1 VSPGSWPVGKRRKA
15 LRAVALGLLAVVLLT
30 GHVLYWY
37 AARARAAAPEP
48 GSLPARLLAS
58 GAYDACFWIP
68 YPHQN
73 VGVLRNRLEDGA
85 DWLAAVARVGGLP
98 PPVLPG
104 FGPFAVPPSR
114 EIAACSDLSGDR
126 FFLVARVYPSVA
138 AVARL
143 SGKLADNPWLAGG
156 EVRELRGEGPEE
168 RVVKVA
174 WREGM
179 WTISSGDVPNLNAP
193 NLNAPNLA
201 AAAAAPAAVAQL
213 PEVLGLFR
221 LNRSNKE
228 VSELPAGDYL
238 LRRQGADLEVT
249 LERPGAVAAPDFPLE
264 ATPIL
269 LSVAGPSWP
278 AAATKPLPAAA
289 FALFD
294 SGEGDEAGR
303 VAISILGN
311 VPGCAVFHPPG
322 GQRWEVPTQGLA
334 GLLTGGL
341 PKGNAAGWQIVAV
354 DAASLT
360 RAEALAP
367 RLSALMSPESGTLAG
382 TPGNPGRLVVGLW
395 AQPAPAVRVV
405 ARVRKFFEKIPIVE
419 PRQVQRWRDWE
430 TLLRPLAP
438 CERIALAA
446 TQSPPSFRL
455 RFYGCSAPKR

>member
-1 VSPGSWPVGKRRKA
+1 VSPVSWPVGKRKKA
-15 LRAVALGLLAVVLLT
+15 LRAAGLGLLALVLLAA
-30 GHVLYWY
+30 HVLYWY
-37 AARARAAAPEP
+37 SARARAAAPEP

-58 GAYDACFWIP
+58 GAYDACFWVP

-85 DWLAAVARVGGLP
+85 DWLAAVARVAGLP

-179 WTISSGDVPNLNAP
+179 WTISSGDAP
-193 NLNAPNLA
+193 DFA
-201 AAAAAPAAVAQL
+201 AGAPAVSATGAAGAADKI

-221 LNRSNKE
+221 LNKE
-228 VSELPAGDYL
+228 TSELPAGDYL

-249 LERPGAVAAPDFPLE
+249 LDRPGAVAAPDFP
-264 ATPIL
+264 ADAAPIL

-294 SGEGDEAGR
+294 SGEGDEAGH
-303 VAISILGN
+303 VAVSILGN

-354 DAASLT
+354 DAASLA

-367 RLSALMSPESGTLAG
+367 RLSALMSPESGSLAG
-382 TPGNPGRLVVGLW
+382 TPGNPGRLVMGLW

-405 ARVRKFFEKIPIVE
+405 ARVRKFFEKIPLVE

-455 RFYGCSAPKR
+455 RFYGCSAPRR

>member
-1 VSPGSWPVGKRRKA
+1 VSPVSWPVGKRRKA

-37 AARARAAAPEP
+37 GARARAAAPEP

-58 GAYDACFWIP
+58 GAYDACFWVP

-126 FFLVARVYPSVA
+126 FLLVARVYPSVA
-138 AVARL
+138 AIARL

-179 WTISSGDVPNLNAP
+179 WTISSGDVPDLKGVSPASS
-193 NLNAPNLA
+193 
-201 AAAAAPAAVAQL
+201 AAAAPL

-221 LNRSNKE
+221 LNKE
-228 VSELPAGDYL
+228 VSELPTGDYL

-249 LERPGAVAAPDFPLE
+249 LERPGSVAAPDFP
-264 ATPIL
+264 ADAAPIL

-278 AAATKPLPAAA
+278 AAATKPLPSAA

-294 SGEGDEAGR
+294 SGEGEETGR
-303 VAISILGN
+303 VTISILGN

-354 DAASLT
+354 DATSLAH
-360 RAEALAP
+360 AEALAP
-367 RLSALMSPESGTLAG
+367 RLSALMTPENGTLAG
-382 TPGNPGRLVVGLW
+382 TPGNTGRLVMGLW

-405 ARVRKFFEKIPIVE
+405 ARIRKFFEKIPLVE

-455 RFYGCSAPKR
+455 RFDGCSATKR

>member
-1 VSPGSWPVGKRRKA
+1 MSPVSCPTGKQRKA
-15 LRAVALGLLAVVLLT
+15 LRSVGLSVLAVVLLT

-37 AARARAAAPEP
+37 SARARAAAPEP

-58 GAYDACFWIP
+58 GAYDACFWVP

-85 DWLAAVARVGGLP
+85 DWLAAVARVAGLP

-143 SGKLADNPWLAGG
+143 AGKLAGNPWLAGG

-179 WTISSGDVPNLNAP
+179 WTISAGDVPDLSLPPAP
-193 NLNAPNLA
+193 SA
-201 AAAAAPAAVAQL
+201 AASL

-221 LNRSNKE
+221 LNKE
-228 VSELPAGDYL
+228 ISDLPAGDYL

-249 LERPGAVAAPDFPLE
+249 LDRPGAATAPDFPAD

-303 VAISILGN
+303 VAVSFLGN
-311 VPGCAVFHPPG
+311 IPGCAVFHPPG

-341 PKGNAAGWQIVAV
+341 PKGNAAGWRIVAV
-354 DAASLT
+354 DAASLA

-367 RLSALMSPESGTLAG
+367 RISALMSPESGSLAG
-382 TPGNPGRLVVGLW
+382 TPGNPGRLVIGLW

>member
-1 VSPGSWPVGKRRKA
+1 MSPVSCPPAGKRKKA
-15 LRAVALGLLAVVLLT
+15 LRAAALAVLAVVLLT
-30 GHVLYWY
+30 GHILYWY
-37 AARARAAAPEP
+37 SARARPAAPEP

-58 GAYDACFWIP
+58 GAYDACFWVP

-126 FFLVARVYPSVA
+126 FFLVARVYPTLA

-179 WTISSGDVPNLNAP
+179 WTVSSGDAP
-193 NLNAPNLA
+193 DFA
-201 AAAAAPAAVAQL
+201 AGASAPAATGSADKF

-221 LNRSNKE
+221 LNKE
-228 VSELPAGDYL
+228 AGELPAGDYL

-249 LERPGAVAAPDFPLE
+249 LDRPGAAQAPDFPAD

-278 AAATKPLPAAA
+278 EAATKPLPAAA

-294 SGEGDEAGR
+294 TGEGEEVGR
-303 VAISILGN
+303 VAVSSLGG

-322 GQRWEVPTQGLA
+322 GKRWEVPTQGLA

-354 DAASLT
+354 DASSL
-360 RAEALAP
+360 AHAQALAP
-367 RLSALMSPESGTLAG
+367 HLSALMSPDSGLLVG
-382 TPGNPGRLVVGLW
+382 TPGNTGRLVMGLW
-395 AQPAPAVRVV
+395 ARPAEAVRVV

-419 PRQVQRWRDWE
+419 ARQVQRWRDWE

-455 RFYGCSAPKR
+455 RFHGCGAPKR

>member
-1 VSPGSWPVGKRRKA
+1 MSPGSWPVGKRRKA

-58 GAYDACFWIP
+58 GAYDACFWVP

-179 WTISSGDVPNLNAP
+179 WTISSGEAP
-193 NLNAPNLA
+193 DLRAVSSAPSTA
-201 AAAAAPAAVAQL
+201 AAVQL

-221 LNRSNKE
+221 LNKE

-249 LERPGAVAAPDFPLE
+249 LERPGSVAAPDFPAD

-278 AAATKPLPAAA
+278 AAATRPLPAAA

-354 DAASLT
+354 DAASLA

-382 TPGNPGRLVVGLW
+382 TPGNPGRLVIGLW

>member
-1 VSPGSWPVGKRRKA
+1 
-15 LRAVALGLLAVVLLT
+15 
-30 GHVLYWY
+30 
-37 AARARAAAPEP
+37 
-48 GSLPARLLAS
+48 
-58 GAYDACFWIP
+58 
-68 YPHQN
+68 
-73 VGVLRNRLEDGA
+73 
-85 DWLAAVARVGGLP
+85 
-98 PPVLPG
+98 
-104 FGPFAVPPSR
+104 
-114 EIAACSDLSGDR
+114 
-126 FFLVARVYPSVA
+126 VA

-193 NLNAPNLA
+193 NL
-201 AAAAAPAAVAQL
+201 AAAAAPAAMARL

-221 LNRSNKE
+221 LNKE
-228 VSELPAGDYL
+228 VSDLPSGDYL
-238 LRRQGADLEVT
+238 LRRQGDDLEVT
-249 LERPGAVAAPDFPLE
+249 LDRPGAVAAPDFPAE

-278 AAATKPLPAAA
+278 AAATKPLPSAA

-294 SGEGDEAGR
+294 SGDGEETGR
-303 VAISILGN
+303 VTISILGN

-341 PKGNAAGWQIVAV
+341 PKGNAAGWRIVAV
-354 DAASLT
+354 DATSLAH
-360 RAEALAP
+360 AETLAP

-382 TPGNPGRLVVGLW
+382 TPGNPGRLVMGLW
-395 AQPAPAVRVV
+395 AQPAPAVRIV

-430 TLLRPLAP
+430 TLLRPLAR

-455 RFYGCSAPKR
+455 RFDGCSAPKR